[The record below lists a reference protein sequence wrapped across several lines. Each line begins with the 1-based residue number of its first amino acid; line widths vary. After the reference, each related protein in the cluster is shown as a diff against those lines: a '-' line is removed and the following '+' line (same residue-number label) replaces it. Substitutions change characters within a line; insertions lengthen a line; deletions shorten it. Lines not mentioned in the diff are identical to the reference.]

1 MRYWIIALLIGCN
14 QDYNL
19 QGKDSNVGEDEDS
32 RPPQGG
38 DDPGQPADP
47 SLTASVTGRVCN
59 TANDGYVVGATAS
72 ISYDASGDGS
82 TDGVVQDVTDQDG
95 YFLLEGV
102 PLGQHDILVEKGS
115 FSIEIPVVLD
125 TEGELVELA
134 EEECLDPGSVE
145 IAVITG
151 QYDSIGDILRGL
163 ALDFDTYNG
172 INNQYLSLL
181 NDPAKMADYDIIF
194 FNCGMS
200 DTWRP
205 NAGTIGQNVADYVRQ
220 GGSIYA
226 SDWAFTIY
234 EAAFPDAVD
243 FYGNDQRL
251 EEVAVGVSG
260 NLRADVLNSNF
271 QAALGSSTASLYYDL
286 DAWAVPIAGGSSV
299 EVLIQGD
306 AVALDLWT
314 FSYETVRNAPLALR
328 LEKGDGVA
336 IYTSFHNENQIT
348 VDMER
353 LLEEIIYSL

>member
-1 MRYWIIALLIGCN
+1 MYYSIIALLVGCN

-19 QGKDSNVGEDEDS
+19 QGWDSNFGENEDS
-32 RPPQGG
+32 PPPQTE
-38 DDPGQPADP
+38 DDPGQPPDP
-47 SLTASVTGRVCN
+47 VETASVTGRVCN
-59 TANDGYVVGATAS
+59 TAGDSYVVGASAS
-72 ISYDASGDGS
+72 ISYDTDADGS
-82 TDGVVQDVTDQDG
+82 PDGVVEDTTDQDG

-125 TEGELVELA
+125 TAGELVELA

-145 IAVITG
+145 IAVVTG

-163 ALDFDTYNG
+163 QLEFDTYNG

-181 NDPAKMADYDIIF
+181 NDSARMAEYDIIF

-200 DTWRP
+200 DTWQS
-205 NAGTIGQNVADYVRQ
+205 NYSTIGQNVADYVRQ

-226 SDWAFTIY
+226 SDWAFSIY
-234 EAAFPDAVD
+234 EAAFPNAVD
-243 FYGNDQRL
+243 FYGDDRRL

-260 NLRADVLNSNF
+260 NLQATVLNSNF
-271 QAALGSSTASLYYDL
+271 QAALGSSIASLYYDL
-286 DAWAVPIAGGSSV
+286 DAWAVPVAGGSNA
-299 EVLIQGD
+299 EILIQGD
-306 AVALDLWT
+306 AVVFDLWT
-314 FSYETVRNAPLALR
+314 FSYETVRNVPLALR

-348 VDMER
+348 VDMEK